1 MVCWSDN
8 LNWKRILDKLGI
20 FLSEEEKSEAIWN
33 LQDEMGH
40 DYLKSLDDEALEKL
54 IIDYIIK
61 MKNLNG
67 RKRRRKKKKSKKEE
81 EYIEFYT

>member
-1 MVCWSDN
+1 M
-8 LNWKRILDKLGI
+8 NWKRILDKLGI